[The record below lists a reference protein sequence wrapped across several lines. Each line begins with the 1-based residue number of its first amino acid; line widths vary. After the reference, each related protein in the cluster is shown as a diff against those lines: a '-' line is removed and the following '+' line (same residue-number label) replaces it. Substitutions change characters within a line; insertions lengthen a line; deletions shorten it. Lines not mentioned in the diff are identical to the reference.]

1 MKIST
6 ATSVFVNYSLND
18 AVDAVIEAGFAGI
31 DLWCGRP
38 HLYRH
43 DHSPAALEGIR
54 RKLEDAG
61 VTPVSLMPAFFR
73 YPYSLTSP
81 NDVVRQDSID
91 YVKDCI
97 DNALLLGSSQVLI
110 VPTHSLNGQP
120 VEDTR
125 RRFLES
131 LKCLCEYAEP
141 VGMKLGIE
149 MVYPRLSDVLSSS
162 AEALSIMQTLG
173 YSGLGVVLDSGHI
186 HLSGEDLEQA
196 LSALGSSLLQVHVND
211 NDGQTQQ
218 NAIPGEGSFDF
229 DRLIHLLA
237 RNGYDGFLTL
247 ELGWNYSFD
256 PLPAVSRAKDRV
268 QGYLNGTAG

>member
-18 AVDAVIEAGFAGI
+18 AVEAVIKAGFAGI

-54 RKLEDAG
+54 KKLEEAG

-73 YPYSLTSP
+73 YPYSLSSP
-81 NDVVRQDSID
+81 NEVVRQDSIA

-97 DNALLLGSSQVLI
+97 DNARLLGSNQVLI
-110 VPTHSLNGQP
+110 VPTHSLKGQP

-125 RRFLES
+125 WQFLES
-131 LKCLCEYAEP
+131 LKSLCAYAEP

-149 MVYPRLSDVLSSS
+149 IVYPRLSDILSSS

-173 YSGLGVVLDSGHI
+173 YPGLGVVLDSGHI

-196 LSALGSSLLQVHVND
+196 LCALGSSLLQVHVND
-211 NDGQTQQ
+211 NDGQAQQ

-229 DRLIHLLA
+229 GRLVRLLD
-237 RNGYDGFLTL
+237 RNGYAGFLSL

-256 PLPAVSRAKDRV
+256 PLPAVSQAKDRV
-268 QGYLNGTAG
+268 QAYLTGAAG